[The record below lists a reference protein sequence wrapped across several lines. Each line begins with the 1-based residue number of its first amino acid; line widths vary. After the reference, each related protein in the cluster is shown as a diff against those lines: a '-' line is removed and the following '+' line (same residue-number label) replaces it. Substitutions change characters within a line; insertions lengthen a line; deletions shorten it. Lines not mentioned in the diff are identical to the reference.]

1 MQAIV
6 PAGEA
11 ILPGLAQTSCSLR
24 WERAMSVNCDWMK
37 LLSAPRQ
44 PFVGLTLMAVLG
56 IVVAEVVPLRS
67 TALNSAA
74 IVLAISILITVRW
87 PKLAATYLI
96 VAIGFFVLHKFATT
110 NTAGQQLADKL
121 SERPRVVTA
130 VGSVITEPK
139 IAPSGFAT
147 FLLKLRSIEFDG
159 RTEPTRAVWQVRW
172 KGAPEFGD
180 ELQLF
185 GTAEPVAPPRNPGEF
200 DMRRY
205 LARHDVHRMLFARYP
220 EDGRLIRHGG
230 GNPILRAAQTSRTW
244 MQNALCRGLDDAP
257 EVKSFITGIVL
268 GIRHD
273 TPEDIEEPFQQT
285 GTIHLFAVAGL
296 HVGIVAAL
304 LWVIAAIARLPRKR
318 AAAFIIPSLFFYAA
332 VTGLHIPALRAA
344 VMASILVGSYFFER
358 RVFLPN
364 SLAAAAFF
372 ILCWNTNELFSTGF
386 QLSFAVVGAIVLFAD
401 PLFRLFQRRAAPDP
415 FLPLSLL
422 RGPRRWMHSSY
433 EWLCGAAAVSLAAW
447 IGSLPLVLWYFHLV
461 TPISLLA
468 NLVVVPI
475 AFFVLAVALLSLMTT
490 PLLPWVALI
499 FNNANW
505 ALATLVIGIVH
516 LFAQIPGGHFYVSE
530 PNWGRRMSAKVMVLD
545 LGTGAAVHIRV
556 NGHDWLVDCGSERS
570 YERIVREYLHW
581 AGVNRLTGLVLTH
594 GDSQHIGGF
603 KQLLSDFPRVRVIDN
618 PAPDRSLIHRRLS
631 RILSGLKGRGL
642 KPDKLAAGDNFHLSP
657 EAVAHVLFPP
667 RGFAGVRAD
676 DQALVIR
683 LPIAPG
689 IFGLFMSDNG
699 AETERALLRNGSILQ
714 SDVLVKGQHYSG
726 TSGSAPF
733 LDAVSP
739 RLIIASSSE
748 FPEHERI
755 SEVWTDQLRTSGIK
769 LFRQDETGAVELN
782 FSDQEWTARA
792 YLTGEVFRSV
802 SR

>member
-1 MQAIV
+1 
-6 PAGEA
+6 
-11 ILPGLAQTSCSLR
+11 
-24 WERAMSVNCDWMK
+24 MK

-44 PFVGLTLMAVLG
+44 PFVGLALMAAVG
-56 IVVAEVVPLRS
+56 IIVTELIPVRS
-67 TALNSAA
+67 TVLAWVA
-74 IVLAISILITVRW
+74 IVLAICILVALCW
-87 PKLAATYLI
+87 PKLAATYLV
-96 VAIGFFVLHKFATT
+96 VAAGFFLLHKFAIT

-121 SERPRVVTA
+121 GERPRAVTA
-130 VGSVITEPK
+130 VGCVITEPK

-147 FLLKLRSIEFDG
+147 FLLKLKSIELEG
-159 RTEPTRAVWQVRW
+159 KNESTHAVLQVRW

-180 ELQLF
+180 ELKLF
-185 GTAEPVAPPRNPGEF
+185 GTAEPIASPRNPGEF
-200 DMRRY
+200 DMRAY
-205 LARHDVHRMLFARYP
+205 LARHDIRRMLFVRYP
-220 EDGRLIRHGG
+220 EDGTLILHGS
-230 GNPILRAAQTSRTW
+230 GNPVLRAAQTSRTW

-257 EVKSFITGIVL
+257 EAKSFISGIVL
-268 GIRHD
+268 GIRHE
-273 TPEDIEEPFQQT
+273 TPDDIEEPFQQT

-304 LWVIAAIARLPRKR
+304 LWVLAAIARLSRKR

-401 PLFRLFQRRAAPDP
+401 PFFRFFQRRAAPDP
-415 FLPLSLL
+415 FLPQSLVH
-422 RGPRRWMHSSY
+422 GPHQWMHASY
-433 EWLCGAAAVSLAAW
+433 EWLCGGASVSLAAW
-447 IGSLPLVLWYFHLV
+447 IGSLPLILWYFHLV

-490 PLLPWVALI
+490 PLLPWVALV

-505 ALATLVIGIVH
+505 TLATLVIGIVH
-516 LFAQIPGGHFYVSE
+516 LFAQIPGGHFYVGE
-530 PNWGRRMSAKVMVLD
+530 PDWGGRSAKMTVLD
-545 LGTGAAVHIRV
+545 LGAGAAVHVRV
-556 NGHDWLVDCGSERS
+556 NGHDWLIDCGSERS
-570 YERIVREYLHW
+570 YDRVVREYLHW

-594 GDSQHIGGF
+594 GDSQHIGGVT
-603 KQLLSDFPRVRVIDN
+603 QLLSDFPRVCLIDN

-631 RILSGLKGRGL
+631 RIVSGLEGRGR
-642 KPDKLAAGDNFHLSP
+642 KPDELAAGDNFHLSR
-657 EAVAHVLFPP
+657 EAIAHVLFPP
-667 RGFAGVRAD
+667 RGFAGATAD

-683 LPIAPG
+683 LSIAPSD
-689 IFGLFMSDNG
+689 FVLFMSDNG
-699 AETERALLRNGSILQ
+699 AETERALLSNGSKLQ
-714 SDVLVKGQHYSG
+714 SDILVKGQHS
-726 TSGSAPF
+726 SGSSGGASF
-733 LDAVSP
+733 LDDVRP
-739 RLIIASSSE
+739 RLIIATSRE
-748 FPEHERI
+748 FPDHERI
-755 SEVWTDQLRTSGIK
+755 SDEWAEQLRGRGIK
-769 LFRQDETGAVELN
+769 LFRQDETGAVELS
-782 FSDQEWTARA
+782 FTDDEWSARA